1 MPVSYIRNSIHNT
14 TICMHTINTSLIST
28 LKEKVLWYTLDGEE
42 GIILENDGKEF
53 FPFNKLT
60 LEQAENLLSGEIDYF
75 CALQDGFHFDSYE
88 KGLALEYGGITN
100 PENDQKILYNTYSL
114 AGCIGADRFERQFIR
129 TGGQFHDWTGTPLLE
144 YSKEEDYTIVNRDT
158 LAEARKAYTAL
169 TEKEK
174 ECVDLGEF
182 LELITGKESDLEAI
196 ISQTFTS

>member
-1 MPVSYIRNSIHNT
+1 MFTSPKCIEALKIY
-14 TICMHTINTSLIST
+14 TIGK

-42 GIILENDGKEF
+42 GIILENDGQEF
-53 FPFNKLT
+53 FPFQKLT
-60 LEQAENLLSGEIDYF
+60 LEQIEDLLNGDIDYF

-88 KGLALEYGGITN
+88 KGLAIEWGNITN
-100 PENDQKILYNTYSL
+100 PENEQKILYNTHSL
-114 AGCIGADRFERQFIR
+114 EGCIGADRFERQFIR

-169 TEKEK
+169 TAKEK

-182 LELITGKESDLEAI
+182 VELITGKESDLEAI